1 MKDQGL
7 PTRIYKKE
15 LSEVSAINK
24 VKMLHHGASF
34 TQMGVTTECRATLD
48 HLLYMC
54 QNLFKNEA

>member
-34 TQMGVTTECRATLD
+34 TQM
-48 HLLYMC
+48 YMYVAC
-54 QNLFKNEA
+54 KTK